1 MLAAGELG
9 ALGFIIALA
18 FASTVVDVSP
28 FATNGSIVVA
38 EADVE
43 DRQRFQRSV
52 LAYCG
57 LVVLLAPLVAWAL
70 IVVPTSL

>member
-1 MLAAGELG
+1 M
-9 ALGFIIALA
+9 
-18 FASTVVDVSP
+18 
-28 FATNGSIVVA
+28 VA